1 MPTRVRPRTA
11 LAAATLLAVASLAS
25 TGSALAAPGGTP
37 AIPLNTEQE
46 VTGSDTGAS
55 GFFTYTITGTQ
66 LCYTLTVRDLSAD
79 AVAAHIHRGPR
90 NVAGPVVIPLAIQAG
105 TSFTSSACVTASST
119 LLADLRAHPK
129 AYYVNVHT
137 PTFPGGEVRGQLK
150 WHRCRG
156 VVDRFCGSPSKP
168 EVAGSRRSES

>member
-1 MPTRVRPRTA
+1 MSTRVRPRTA
-11 LAAATLLAVASLAS
+11 IAAAAVLAAASLGGIS
-25 TGSALAAPGGTP
+25 SALAAPSGTP

-55 GFFTYTITGTQ
+55 GFFTYAITATQ
-66 LCYTLTVRDLSAD
+66 LCYTLKIRDLSAD
-79 AVAAHIHRGPR
+79 AVAAHIHLGPR
-90 NVAGPVVIPLAIQAG
+90 HVAGPVVIPLMIRTG

-119 LLADLRAHPK
+119 LLADIQAHPK

-150 WHRCRG
+150 
-156 VVDRFCGSPSKP
+156 
-168 EVAGSRRSES
+168 